1 MNTIY
6 CTIIFPK
13 TRRVWCEAVSAAGG
27 RGLHDLRS
35 GRHYTTP
42 AVIVCASF
50 RPCTSRIG
58 DTVSTTASRQ
68 RELALTMDNPFRIQ
82 ISSQIDNK
90 SRFRNVDHIQQLQ
103 QECKLT
109 FACGG
114 TLSCF
119 PF

>member
-1 MNTIY
+1 MNTINLLY
-6 CTIIFPK
+6 YYISKNKAC
-13 TRRVWCEAVSAAGG
+13 WCEAVSAAGG

-50 RPCTSRIG
+50 RPWTSRIG

-90 SRFRNVDHIQQLQ
+90 SMFAYISRCRNVDHTTTTT
-103 QECKLT
+103 KM
-109 FACGG
+109 
-114 TLSCF
+114 
-119 PF
+119 